1 MDVIEGSGA
10 GSVAKALADAEAYTD
25 NKIASE
31 VYDRNAAIKVEHDDR
46 VAADDGIKARLD
58 TLEGAASVEGS
69 VKKALADAEAYAD
82 QKIAD
87 LIGGAPA
94 MLDTLKEIADQL
106 SNDESV
112 ASALATTVS
121 TETSDRIAGDNLLS
135 ARLDTLEGPASVEG
149 SVKKALADAEAYT
162 DSKVSEETSA
172 RTTAETA
179 IKGRLDVLEGS
190 GEGSVAKA
198 LSDAKAY
205 TDAETAA
212 RTTADDGIKA
222 RLDTLEG
229 SGAGS
234 VAKALSD
241 AKAYTDSKV
250 SEETSART
258 TAETAIGARIDQ
270 EITDRQ
276 NAITSLSNSVAGAAP
291 VFAKKSFT
299 LDATDISNQYVDLD
313 YIAYPHSVV
322 AFIDRLGIHEDVDY
336 NLTTVNGKTRLSF
349 APMIGGA
356 EEPVAGDQIRLSYAW
371 KAADQ
376 SQGGGNGG
384 GGGNMNGLAFTSN
397 SVVYNSN
404 HQSYVISWGISGN
417 VPTGAKV
424 QLIMQDT
431 SGNMPWG
438 GWVSDDWGNTLSID
452 PGLNTVE
459 INSFLL
465 DPTANYLLAVVNGT
479 QPDGSPNIL
488 LYGNPF
494 QMPNGKLGDLTNAW
508 PYYDSHSG
516 VLSYGL
522 STSPLGVINQ
532 VRGHMLAV
540 MDVNTGY
547 VIGTIS
553 AASETVDKKG
563 VYASNFGWE
572 AGHTYNIV
580 ELPMNWMA
588 INQVTQADIISQGN
602 AFMVSL

>member
-1 MDVIEGSGA
+1 LDVIEGSGA

-31 VYDRNAAIKVEHDDR
+31 VSDRNAAIKVEHDDR

-179 IKGRLDVLEGS
+179 I
-190 GEGSVAKA
+190 
-198 LSDAKAY
+198 
-205 TDAETAA
+205 
-212 RTTADDGIKA
+212 
-222 RLDTLEG
+222 
-229 SGAGS
+229 
-234 VAKALSD
+234 
-241 AKAYTDSKV
+241 
-250 SEETSART
+250 
-258 TAETAIGARIDQ
+258 GARIDQ

-371 KAADQ
+371 KA
-376 SQGGGNGG
+376 
-384 GGGNMNGLAFTSN
+384 
-397 SVVYNSN
+397 
-404 HQSYVISWGISGN
+404 
-417 VPTGAKV
+417 
-424 QLIMQDT
+424 
-431 SGNMPWG
+431 
-438 GWVSDDWGNTLSID
+438 
-452 PGLNTVE
+452 
-459 INSFLL
+459 
-465 DPTANYLLAVVNGT
+465 
-479 QPDGSPNIL
+479 
-488 LYGNPF
+488 
-494 QMPNGKLGDLTNAW
+494 
-508 PYYDSHSG
+508 
-516 VLSYGL
+516 
-522 STSPLGVINQ
+522 
-532 VRGHMLAV
+532 
-540 MDVNTGY
+540 
-547 VIGTIS
+547 
-553 AASETVDKKG
+553 
-563 VYASNFGWE
+563 
-572 AGHTYNIV
+572 
-580 ELPMNWMA
+580 
-588 INQVTQADIISQGN
+588 
-602 AFMVSL
+602 